1 MADIKLI
8 DIEKYFGKN
17 YVIRKLNLEI
27 KDGEFLVLL
36 GPSGCGKTTTL
47 RSIAGLEEIDSGEIL
62 IDSKPV
68 QKLKASD
75 RDIAFVFQLYAL
87 YPHLNVFENV
97 AFPLKATKKSMQTI
111 EQRVREVAK
120 VLQIESIL
128 NKKPSELSSGDM
140 QRVAVGRAMVRRPKA
155 ILMDEPIGSLDAKL
169 REDMRTELKRLHIEI
184 NATTLYVTHDQVEAM
199 SMADKIIRLTCSW
212 RNLSVVP

>member
-169 REDMRTELKRLHIEI
+169 RCAPNS
-184 NATTLYVTHDQVEAM
+184 NACTLRSMPPPFM
-199 SMADKIIRLTCSW
+199 SLMIRSRPCPWPIKL
-212 RNLSVVP
+212 P

>member
-1 MADIKLI
+1 MANIKLI
-8 DIEKYFGKN
+8 DIEKYFGNN

-47 RSIAGLEEIDSGEIL
+47 RSIAGLEEIDYGEIL
-62 IDSKPV
+62 IDGKPV
-68 QKLKASD
+68 QRLKASD

-87 YPHLNVFENV
+87 YPHLNAFENI
-97 AFPLKATKKSMQTI
+97 AFPLKATKKRIQTI

-128 NKKPSELSSGDM
+128 NKNPLSL
-140 QRVAVGRAMVRRPKA
+140 AVVICSAW
-155 ILMDEPIGSLDAKL
+155 LSDERWCGGQ
-169 REDMRTELKRLHIEI
+169 KR
-184 NATTLYVTHDQVEAM
+184 Y
-199 SMADKIIRLTCSW
+199 
-212 RNLSVVP
+212 